1 MSSLTVSAPA
11 LSLSARPPGVYNR
24 LASRYATMH
33 QRWLRHAGGPAQAAF
48 EAAVVARLAA
58 GDRMLDAGCGRGDLA
73 RHVLSARPGVVVTLL
88 DACAEMLAAARDL
101 PVPGIEGSLLD
112 LPFPSASF
120 DLVSAAWSI
129 EATEN
134 PVQAIGE
141 LTRVLRPGGDLVL
154 VFCSDAPPG
163 SVAARIL
170 RRTVELRGTGRF
182 LCAET
187 VANALHAGAPGRLT
201 HLRSFGPAT
210 ALLFERGPAD
220 VQRQRVPSARP

>member
-1 MSSLTVSAPA
+1 MSPMTVTAPGVPSTA
-11 LSLSARPPGVYNR
+11 GTPGVYNR
-24 LASRYATMH
+24 IASRYATMH

-73 RHVLSARPGVVVTLL
+73 RHVLSARPSVVLTLL
-88 DACAEMLAAARDL
+88 DASAEMLAAARDL
-101 PVPGIEGSLLD
+101 PVPRIDGSLLD

-134 PVQAIGE
+134 PVQAISE
-141 LTRVLRPGGDLVL
+141 LKRVLRPGGDLVV
-154 VFCSDAPPG
+154 VFCSDAAPG
-163 SVAARIL
+163 SIAARIL
-170 RRTVELRGTGRF
+170 RRAVELRGTGRF
-182 LCAET
+182 LCTET
-187 VANALHAGAPGRLT
+187 VAAALRTGTPGRLT

-210 ALLFERGPAD
+210 ALLFESAPTD
-220 VQRQRVPSARP
+220 VTRHRPPGALP